1 MKLKDYWYT
10 LCIIFLVILGYNL
23 PETFNSVSGVKLNT
37 FIKPVLQV
45 IMLGMGA
52 TMTIDDF
59 VEIFKSP
66 RKVVIG
72 LVCQFTI
79 MPLLGFSLSRI
90 FDFPVEIAAGII
102 LIGCSP
108 SGLASNVMAL
118 MAKANVALSITITTT
133 ATLLAPVLT
142 PFLMK
147 LLGGNLIE
155 VNFWKMLWDMAQLVI
170 IPIVIG
176 LAVNKIAPT
185 FIKKIITFLP
195 FFSMLGIAYI
205 ILVVTASGAASLK
218 SVGVIL
224 IIVVIVHNVFGYL
237 LGYFSAKLLKL
248 NEADARAVALEV
260 GMQNAGLASALAN
273 EMGKIAT
280 VGVASAIF
288 GPTMNVTGSLLASY
302 WSKRQNTQE
311 QI

>member
-10 LCIIFLVILGYNL
+10 LSIIFLVILGYNF
-23 PETFNSVSGVKLNT
+23 PETFNSISGVKLNT

-72 LVCQFTI
+72 LVCQFSI

-147 LLGGNLIE
+147 LLGGSLIE
-155 VNFWKMLWDMAQLVI
+155 VDFWKMLWDMAQLVI

-176 LAVNKIAPT
+176 LAVNKIAPK
-185 FIKKIITFLP
+185 FIKRIITFLP
-195 FFSMLGIAYI
+195 VFSMLGIAYI

-218 SVGVIL
+218 SVGAIL
-224 IIVVIVHNVFGYL
+224 IIVVIVHNVFGYI

-280 VGVASAIF
+280 VGLASAIF
-288 GPTMNVTGSLLASY
+288 GPTMNITGSVLANY
-302 WSKRQNTQE
+302 WSKKPTSKE
-311 QI
+311 

>member
-10 LCIIFLVILGYNL
+10 LSIIFLVIIGYNF

-37 FIKPVLQV
+37 FIKPFLQV

-66 RKVVIG
+66 RKVIIG

-155 VNFWKMLWDMAQLVI
+155 VDFWKMLWDMAQLVI

-176 LAVNKIAPT
+176 LVVNKIAPN

-195 FFSMLGIAYI
+195 IFSMLGIAYI

-224 IIVVIVHNVFGYL
+224 IIVVIIHNVFGYI

-302 WSKRQNTQE
+302 WSKRQNTE
-311 QI
+311 EKN

>member
-1 MKLKDYWYT
+1 MKIKDYWYT
-10 LCIIFLVILGYNL
+10 ISIILLVIIGYNF
-23 PETFNSVSGVKLNT
+23 PDTFNSIAGIKLNT
-37 FIKPVLQV
+37 FIKPFLQV

-52 TMTIDDF
+52 TMTFNDF

-66 RKVVIG
+66 RKVIIG

-79 MPLLGFSLSRI
+79 MPLLGFFLSRI
-90 FDFPVEIAAGII
+90 FYFPAEIAAGII

-118 MAKANVALSITITTT
+118 MAKANVALSITITTM

-147 LLGGNLIE
+147 VLGGSLIE
-155 VNFWKMLWDMAQLVI
+155 VDFWKMLWDMAQLVI

-176 LAVNKIAPT
+176 LAVNKIFPA

-195 FFSMLGIAYI
+195 VFSMLGIAYI

-218 SVGVIL
+218 SVGIIL
-224 IIVVIVHNVFGYL
+224 IIVVIVHNVFGYF

-280 VGVASAIF
+280 VGLASAIF
-288 GPTMNVTGSLLASY
+288 GPTMNVTGSLLANY
-302 WSKRQNTQE
+302 WSKKQNIQE
-311 QI
+311 